1 MSFQDVLDNENLQEK
16 QLLIQ
21 EEENQK
27 KDKIF
32 TKKKEKENL
41 NNISD
46 ELDCLMEIQKEINY
60 MVYQQDVKFDNI
72 TQQIENTNN
81 NIETAKN
88 DIKESHKIYWKVA
101 GPVSAGIIGGVVA
114 GPIGFYAGLKGAMLA
129 SASAGA
135 GLVTGVGTKLYNSN
149 LRKK

>member
-21 EEENQK
+21 EEEYQK
-27 KDKIF
+27 KDKIN
-32 TKKKEKENL
+32 TKKKKENL

-60 MVYQQDVKFDNI
+60 MVYHQDTKFDNI
-72 TQQIENTNN
+72 TQQIENTNY

-88 DIKESHKIYWKVA
+88 DVKESHKIYWKVA

-129 SASAGA
+129 GASASAGLA
-135 GLVTGVGTKLYNSN
+135 TGVGTKLYNSN